1 MKQQTPLRKAI
12 ADLQVIKERLAPN
25 PDGDIVHIAT
35 IVGKLNGIEHAL
47 SVLITLLPEER
58 RVIEEAYDK
67 GCDDM
72 GNSEFGLDP
81 EHLGASDFFI
91 SNFEQ

>member
-12 ADLQVIKERLAPN
+12 AEIEADAKYKPIQYQLAIN
-25 PDGDIVHIAT
+25 QAV
-35 IVGKLNGIEHAL
+35 

-58 RVIEEAYDK
+58 MVIEEAYDK
-67 GCDDM
+67 GRCTT
-72 GNSEFGLDP
+72 SS
-81 EHLGASDFFI
+81 ASDYFT

>member
-12 ADLQVIKERLAPN
+12 AEIEADAKYKPIQYQLAIN
-25 PDGDIVHIAT
+25 QAV
-35 IVGKLNGIEHAL
+35 

-58 RVIEEAYDK
+58 MVIEEAYDK
-67 GCDDM
+67 GSYDM
-72 GNSEFGLDP
+72 GNSEFGGIP
-81 EHLGASDFFI
+81 EHLNGNHFFT

>member
-12 ADLQVIKERLAPN
+12 AEIEADAKYKPIQYQLAIN
-25 PDGDIVHIAT
+25 QAI
-35 IVGKLNGIEHAL
+35 

-58 RVIEEAYDK
+58 MVIEEAYYEGWYSTGKYATDY
-67 GCDDM
+67 
-72 GNSEFGLDP
+72 FT
-81 EHLGASDFFI
+81 